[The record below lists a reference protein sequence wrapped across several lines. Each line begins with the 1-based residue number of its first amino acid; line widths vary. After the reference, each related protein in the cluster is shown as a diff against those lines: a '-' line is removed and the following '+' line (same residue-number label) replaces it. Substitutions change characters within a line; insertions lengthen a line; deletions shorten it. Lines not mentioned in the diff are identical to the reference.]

1 MPGTE
6 LLTNNRSTFLSVEEA
21 GQIRDIT
28 VRLRVGGLLIRTA
41 GFSVF

>member
-6 LLTNNRSTFLSVEEA
+6 LLINNRSTFLSVEEA

-28 VRLRVGGLLIRTA
+28 VRLRGLLIRTA